1 MKKILLHTCCA
12 PCSTYVIKKLKEEG
26 YEDITSYWYNINI
39 HPYTEYK
46 ARLEAL
52 IEYTKMINIPL
63 IIEAD
68 YGIRE
73 FTKAVIEDIDKR
85 CGFCYRS
92 RLEKTVKY
100 AKGHGYDAFTTTLLV
115 SPYQKHEL
123 IKQIAEELAEEYGIE
138 FIYIDFREGF
148 REGQQIA
155 RDAGLYMQKYCG
167 CIYSEYENALE
178 RENRKKQ
185 KALAKEQE
193 KNSKL

>member
-12 PCSTYVIKKLKEEG
+12 PCSTYVIKKLREEG
-26 YEDITSYWYNINI
+26 HEDITSYWYNINI

-46 ARLEAL
+46 QRLETL
-52 IEYTKMINIPL
+52 IEYTKMINVPL
-63 IIEAD
+63 IIDYD

-73 FTKAVIEDIDKR
+73 FTKAVINNIDAR

-100 AKGHGYDAFTTTLLV
+100 AKEQGYDAFTTTLLV

-123 IKQIAEELAEEYGIE
+123 IIKVAEELAKEYDVE
-138 FIYIDFREGF
+138 FIYYDFREGF
-148 REGQQIA
+148 REGQQMA

-167 CIYSEYENALE
+167 CIYSEEDRYSKKIDVEKRKYET
-178 RENRKKQ
+178 RIG
-185 KALAKEQE
+185 
-193 KNSKL
+193 

>member
-1 MKKILLHTCCA
+1 MKKVLLHTCCA
-12 PCSTYVIKKLKEEG
+12 PCSTYVIKRLKEEG

-52 IEYTKMINIPL
+52 VEYTKLLNIPL

-68 YGIRE
+68 YGIRQ
-73 FTKAVIEDIDKR
+73 FTRAVIEDIDKR

-100 AKGHGYDAFTTTLLV
+100 AKEHGYDSFTTTLLV
-115 SPYQKHEL
+115 SPYQKHEV
-123 IKQIAEELAEEYGIE
+123 IKQIAEELAKEYEIE

-167 CIYSEYENALE
+167 CIYSEEDRY
-178 RENRKKQ
+178 RKQ
-185 KALAKEQE
+185 IEKEKE
-193 KNSKL
+193 KL

>member
-12 PCSTYVIKKLKEEG
+12 PCSTFVIKKLREEG

-46 ARLEAL
+46 QRLETL
-52 IEYTKMINIPL
+52 IEYTKMIDIPL
-63 IIEAD
+63 VIDYD

-73 FTKAVIEDIDKR
+73 FTKAVIDNIDAR

-92 RLEKTVKY
+92 RLERTVKY
-100 AKGHGYDAFTTTLLV
+100 AKENGYDAFSTTLLV

-123 IKQIAEELAEEYGIE
+123 IIKIAEELASEYGID
-138 FIYIDFREGF
+138 FIYYDFREGF
-148 REGQQIA
+148 REGQQMA

-167 CIYSEYENALE
+167 CIYSE
-178 RENRKKQ
+178 ENRYNKQ
-185 KALAKEQE
+185 IE
-193 KNSKL
+193 KDKNTYLI